1 MSSSLPVA
9 ARIVYTMRG
18 FGGSG
23 RVRSGAERPRKGVPA
38 ADKGGQVQSLLRA
51 LSLLRAFAESADG
64 MSLSD
69 VAQIAGLAPSTAHR
83 LLTTLQ
89 QERFVRFEPQA
100 GVWQVGVQAF
110 ITGNAFLRTRDVV
123 QVARPYQRRLMEE
136 SGETVN
142 LYVEDEGEVVCMSQ
156 VECRQLMRAIA
167 RPGGRARM
175 HCSGA
180 GKAIL
185 AFLDEDEITRI
196 LRRHGLPRV
205 TERTLDTPTRLRED
219 LARIRARGFS
229 VDDEENA
236 LGLRCVAAPVM
247 GETGGTTGRALALGA
262 DGAGHGRT
270 AGGARCH
277 GARGRRGTSAGSWG
291 ASRWLTGSAAKPT
304 ASCRGAGQ
312 RQSTSGEINS

>member
-1 MSSSLPVA
+1 M
-9 ARIVYTMRG
+9 
-18 FGGSG
+18 
-23 RVRSGAERPRKGVPA
+23 RSGAERPRKGVPA

-51 LSLLRAFAESADG
+51 LSLFRALAESADG

-110 ITGNAFLRTRDVV
+110 VTGNAFLRTRDVV

-167 RPGGRARM
+167 RPGGRCGCTARAPARR
-175 HCSGA
+175 SWPSW
-180 GKAIL
+180 
-185 AFLDEDEITRI
+185 TRTSHPHPAPP
-196 LRRHGLPRV
+196 RAAARHRAHARHADP
-205 TERTLDTPTRLRED
+205 PTRGPCP
-219 LARIRARGFS
+219 IRARGFA
-229 VDDEENA
+229 VDDEECPRPA
-236 LGLRCVAAPVM
+236 L
-247 GETGGTTGRALALGA
+247 
-262 DGAGHGRT
+262 
-270 AGGARCH
+270 
-277 GARGRRGTSAGSWG
+277 RR
-291 ASRWLTGSAAKPT
+291 RP
-304 ASCRGAGQ
+304 R
-312 RQSTSGEINS
+312 